1 MKMRVLEMK
10 NQKMVLLKRDEKE
23 RFLKME
29 MKIMKMERRNNRE
42 EKKANV

>member
-10 NQKMVLLKRDEKE
+10 NQKIVLLRRAEKE

-29 MKIMKMERRNNRE
+29 MKIKKMERRNNRE
-42 EKKANV
+42 EKKANK

>member
-10 NQKMVLLKRDEKE
+10 NQKTVLLKRDEKE

-42 EKKANV
+42 EKKANK